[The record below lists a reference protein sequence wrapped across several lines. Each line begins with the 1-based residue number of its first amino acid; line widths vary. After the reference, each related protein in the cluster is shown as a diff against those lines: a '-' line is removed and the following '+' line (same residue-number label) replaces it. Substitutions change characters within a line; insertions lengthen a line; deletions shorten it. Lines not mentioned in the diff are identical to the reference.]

1 MGIQHNF
8 SVHFAPRREKVPLV
22 IKPCDAAE
30 RRTSQ
35 LLLLPKGNTKMA
47 LAIKS
52 SIKKKQAGQGM
63 TEYIIIVALIAVAA
77 IAVFQ
82 FFGSTI
88 RHQTTAIAN
97 EVSGTSSTAETNLA
111 KAEAAKSATEAARVK
126 GMGDFHNDASR
137 GTAP

>member
-1 MGIQHNF
+1 MGIQQNF
-8 SVHFAPRREKVPLV
+8 SVHFASRREKVPLV

-30 RRTSQ
+30 RRTSPP
-35 LLLLPKGNTKMA
+35 LLLPKGNTKMA

-88 RHQTTAIAN
+88 RHQTTAIAQ
-97 EVSGTSSTAETNLA
+97 EVSGQSAKDETD
-111 KAEAAKSATEAARVK
+111 AAKKAADDSGKEAKRVK
-126 GMGDFHNDASR
+126 GMGDFTNDAAR
-137 GTAP
+137 TGK